1 MEETLNQLQEVVNNP
16 RKVHPLKYA
25 LKTFHKNPKFY
36 ITSFVWSIIST
47 AFGLFFFFQ
56 LQAKYNSELSKSQNL
71 SESLIKIQ
79 NENKNLKERD
89 EYKINEALKADLTTT
104 KNVFIDSLSTYEN
117 LLEISPNNKNL
128 PKLKEQYAQVLKFL
142 ADNNHASASSAL
154 KTLEVDVKKELAA
167 SAVPS
172 ASGINVETLKVSSTP
187 PGSGYSRQAV
197 EAAGQKFVV
206 DIVAAPLS
214 STRVIVDTASDSDCN
229 DNCPVLSLSDY
240 VARNGAFAGIN
251 GSYFCPVDYPS
262 CAGKSNSFDTLLMNK
277 NKVYFNS
284 SNNVYSTVPAAIFGN
299 GFMRFVGASQDWGR
313 DTSVDGVL
321 ANQALLVSGGKS
333 VFGGDGD
340 PKKGSKGIR
349 GFVATGNGNAYI
361 GVVRN
366 ATVAEAAL
374 VLQNM
379 GMDGALNLDSG
390 GSSALWSGGYRVG
403 PGRNIPNAI
412 LFVNR

>member
-349 GFVATGNGNAYI
+349 GFVSTGNGNAYI